1 MARLRRI
8 VLGITGASGAAYGLR
23 LLAELLR
30 TRGVEVH
37 LVISPAGAQILEIEN
52 GLKVDLARFHPNAL
66 GLRPTPRLVY
76 HTDAD
81 LAAPLSSGSFRTAG
95 MVIAP
100 CSMGCAGRLAG
111 GSPSDLIERA
121 ADVTIK
127 EGRRLILVPRET
139 PLSAIHLENLLKLAR
154 LGVTVLPAC
163 PGFYGRPARVADL
176 VDFVVARVLDQ
187 LDIPHRLGRR
197 WKDEG

>member
-8 VLGITGASGAAYGLR
+8 ILGITGASGAIYGLR
-23 LLAELLR
+23 LLEELLR
-30 TRGVEVH
+30 ARDVETH
-37 LVISPAGAQILEIEN
+37 LVISPAGAQVMEIEN
-52 GLKVDLARFHPNAL
+52 GLKVDLARFRPGAL
-66 GLRPTPRLVY
+66 GLRPTRRLIY
-76 HTDAD
+76 HSDAD
-81 LAAPLSSGSFRTAG
+81 LAAPLSSGSFRVRG

-100 CSMGCAGRLAG
+100 CSMGCAGRLAN

-127 EGRRLILVPRET
+127 EGRRLVLAPRET

-163 PGFYGRPARVADL
+163 PGFYGKAARVGDL
-176 VDFVVARVLDQ
+176 VDFVVARVLDH
-187 LDIPHRLGRR
+187 LHIPHRLGRR
-197 WKDEG
+197 WKDGD